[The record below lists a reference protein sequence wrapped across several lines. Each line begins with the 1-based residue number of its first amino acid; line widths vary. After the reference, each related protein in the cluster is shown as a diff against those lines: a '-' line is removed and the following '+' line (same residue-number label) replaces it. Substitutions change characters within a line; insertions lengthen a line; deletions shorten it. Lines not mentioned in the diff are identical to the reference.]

1 MADVLYNVLERF
13 NITKR
18 LLCITTDNAG
28 NNGTM
33 RKELEELL
41 NNLDI
46 NNGWSSESTKIP
58 CLAHVIQLVVK
69 AILSAFD
76 IKPTEIEYSDDDI
89 NGRSISSAIAKVSY
103 QELCLKVMLIVL
115 KSSDTY
121 ICYHD
126 KSVGQKN

>member
-1 MADVLYNVLERF
+1 MAGILYDVLKRF
-13 NITKR
+13 NITKC

-41 NNLDI
+41 NNLDF
-46 NNGWSSESTKIP
+46 NNGWSSDSTKIP

-76 IKPTEIEYSDDDI
+76 IQPAESEGVDEDI
-89 NGRSISSAIAKVSY
+89 NDRSVNSTIAKVW
-103 QELCLKVMLIVL
+103 C
-115 KSSDTY
+115 
-121 ICYHD
+121 
-126 KSVGQKN
+126 